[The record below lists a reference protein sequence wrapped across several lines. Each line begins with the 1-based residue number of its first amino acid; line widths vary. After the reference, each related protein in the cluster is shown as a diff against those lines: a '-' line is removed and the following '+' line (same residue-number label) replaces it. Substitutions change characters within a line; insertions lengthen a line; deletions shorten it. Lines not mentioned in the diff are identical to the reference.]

1 MSLSPAQQEAPS
13 APEMS
18 NKTPK
23 AKRATRS
30 KAEAKELLA
39 QEASEDSLDAASE
52 NEANAAAPPVPP
64 VFVQRDL
71 KGPDGSIRSGWEM
84 WIGDHCFGRADS
96 KELLLASFER
106 LQSPPSSFHWR
117 EVRNRMPMRGRPKA
131 VQAQEPEELEEQEE
145 LQESQEAVKPATLA
159 TSEQDNSWSWDKA
172 AEPLIADEGPEG
184 FQEPTWETPAQ

>member
-13 APEMS
+13 APKMS

-23 AKRATRS
+23 AKRAARS
-30 KAEAKELLA
+30 KAEVKELLA
-39 QEASEDSLDAASE
+39 QEASEDSLDPASE
-52 NEANAAAPPVPP
+52 NEANAAASPVPP

-117 EVRNRMPMRGRPKA
+117 EVRNRMPLRGRPKA
-131 VQAQEPEELEEQEE
+131 VQAQEPEEPQEAPTPAASATPEQE
-145 LQESQEAVKPATLA
+145 
-159 TSEQDNSWSWDKA
+159 NSWSWDDKA
-172 AEPLIADEGPEG
+172 QEPLVTDEESEG
-184 FQEPTWETPAQ
+184 FQELTWETPAQ